1 MNRKVLVTGGAGY
14 IGSHTV
20 RQLGEAG
27 YEIVVYDNLSTG
39 SAAAVTYGELVVG
52 DLKDLDRL
60 QQTFAQHN
68 FDAVLHFA
76 ASISVPESIVNPLQY
91 YTNNTQNTLNLLRCC
106 EQFGVKQFIFS
117 STAAVYGE
125 PQENPVRETLPT
137 NPINPYGRSK
147 LMSERI
153 IQDYSQASGL
163 RYVILR
169 YFNVAGADPQGRMGQ
184 IGRKAEHLVKV
195 ACDAA
200 LGRRPAAKIF
210 GTDFPTADGT
220 GIRDF
225 IHVEDLASAHIDAL
239 SYLGAAGE
247 SQILNCGYGQGYS
260 VRQVLE
266 RMQTIA
272 GVNFPVIE
280 VERRAGD
287 PASVIACGDRIREL
301 LGWKPKFNEL
311 DLILGTALA
320 WEKRLIVLATL
331 EESLYQTNYRLGAI
345 LLHNSLI
352 SKTDLEIALVEQVS
366 TAKKLGTLLIEKSL
380 ISPEILQRSLI
391 EQRWRQESS
400 LLQAAS

>member
-1 MNRKVLVTGGAGY
+1 MTGGAGY

-39 SAAAVTYGELVVG
+39 SAAAVMYGELVIG

-60 QQTFAQHN
+60 QQAFAQHN

-76 ASISVPESIVNPLQY
+76 ASISVPESITNPLQY

-106 EQFGVKQFIFS
+106 EQFGVKQFVFS

-137 NPINPYGRSK
+137 NPINPYGHSK

-153 IQDYSQASGL
+153 IQDYSRASGL

-195 ACDAA
+195 ACDTA
-200 LGRRPAAKIF
+200 LGRRSAAKIF
-210 GTDFPTADGT
+210 GTDFPTLDGT

-225 IHVEDLASAHIDAL
+225 IHVEDLATAHIDAL
-239 SYLGAAGE
+239 SYLGADGE
-247 SQILNCGYGQGYS
+247 SQILNCGYGEGYS

-272 GVNFPVIE
+272 GVDFPIIE
-280 VERRAGD
+280 VERRTGD
-287 PASVIACGDRIREL
+287 PASVIACADRLRQL
-301 LGWKPKFNEL
+301 LGWQPKFNDL

-320 WEKRLIVLATL
+320 WEKRLIALTAL
-331 EESLYQTNYRLGAI
+331 EENFRQTDFRLGAI
-345 LLHNSLI
+345 LLHNSII
-352 SKTDLEIALVEQVS
+352 SQADLEIILVEQTS
-366 TAKKLGTLLIEKSL
+366 SSKKLGELLLEKSL

-391 EQRWRQESS
+391 EQRWRQEPS
-400 LLQAAS
+400 LLQAS